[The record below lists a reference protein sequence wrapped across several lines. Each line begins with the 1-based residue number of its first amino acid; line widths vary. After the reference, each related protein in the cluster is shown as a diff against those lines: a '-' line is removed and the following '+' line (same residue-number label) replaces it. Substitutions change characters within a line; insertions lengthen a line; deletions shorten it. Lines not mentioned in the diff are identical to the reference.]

1 MGKTV
6 SIDLDE
12 DEERGETAAAVVDE
26 DRPAVAAAADVV
38 DEDADPLD
46 RLPAHAVTNADG
58 SVTLPLRFPR
68 ELQIKKLGKIR
79 TERYDELTFHRLTG
93 ADQRA
98 IAATSE
104 DTMTVVAFARST
116 GLGQAIMN
124 ALYDRMDAADI
135 AAGGQVLNSF
145 LASGRRTGR

>member
-1 MGKTV
+1 LRHPRRLPHRHPGDHRRRGRQDRAQMGGLRARRGAVMGKTV

-58 SVTLPLRFPR
+58 SVTRPLRFPR

-116 GLGQAIMN
+116 GL
-124 ALYDRMDAADI
+124 
-135 AAGGQVLNSF
+135 
-145 LASGRRTGR
+145 